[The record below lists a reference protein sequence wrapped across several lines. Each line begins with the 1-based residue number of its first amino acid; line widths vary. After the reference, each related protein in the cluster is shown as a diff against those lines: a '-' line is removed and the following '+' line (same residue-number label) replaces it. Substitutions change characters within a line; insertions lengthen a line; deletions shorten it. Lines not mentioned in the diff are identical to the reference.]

1 MFSVGDRGGEWEN
14 MEEENGGNLEAGEGV
29 NKCFQGW
36 EICVRQG
43 LRGVGVNQVSKGLRE
58 ALKADRTSE
67 KSEEARE
74 GMMY

>member
-1 MFSVGDRGGEWEN
+1 M
-14 MEEENGGNLEAGEGV
+14 
-29 NKCFQGW
+29 
-36 EICVRQG
+36 RQG